1 MTYTRSLYLRVALD
15 GGVVPDGDVDAI
27 VRHGVE
33 GDGAPRAPQL
43 QKYFL
48 CLFFVLRVYR
58 R

>member
-43 QKYFL
+43 QNIF
-48 CLFFVLRVYR
+48 RVNPAYHR
-58 R
+58 

>member
-33 GDGAPRAPQL
+33 GDSAPRAPQL
-43 QKYFL
+43 QNIFHENPA
-48 CLFFVLRVYR
+48 YR
-58 R
+58 IR